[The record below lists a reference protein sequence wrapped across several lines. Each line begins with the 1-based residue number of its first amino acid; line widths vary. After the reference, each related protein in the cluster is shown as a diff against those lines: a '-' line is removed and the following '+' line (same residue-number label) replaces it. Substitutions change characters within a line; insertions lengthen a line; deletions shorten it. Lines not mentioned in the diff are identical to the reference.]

1 MTDFGFY
8 LVITNPVVG
17 YAKCAEAAVRAGV
30 KIVQLRMKHAS
41 REDVLREGRE
51 LRRVTAGTGTLFI
64 VNDDPSI
71 ASEVG
76 ADGVHVGQGDM
87 APAEVRSRYP
97 ELKVVGLSTHNMDQV
112 RASIAQP
119 IDYIGVGPVYATP
132 TKDIPDPT
140 LGLDTMSRMIAA
152 AAHPAVAIGGI
163 DASRLPDVIAVG
175 ARNYAVVRA
184 VCQSEDP
191 YSAILKLVVDSW

>member
-17 YAKCAEAAVRAGV
+17 YVKCAEAAVRAGV
-30 KIVQLRMKHAS
+30 KVIQLRMKHAS
-41 REDVLREGRE
+41 RDEILREARE
-51 LRRVTAGTGTLFI
+51 MRRVTAGTDTLFI

-71 ASEVG
+71 AAEVG
-76 ADGVHVGQGDM
+76 ADGVHVGQCDM
-87 APAEVRSRYP
+87 APDEVRARWP
-97 ELKVVGLSTHNMDQV
+97 ELRIVGLSTHNLGQV
-112 RASIAQP
+112 RASVTQP

-140 LGLDTMSRMIAA
+140 LGLETMAEMIAA

-163 DASRLPDVIAVG
+163 DVERLPDVIAAG

-191 YSAILKLVVDSW
+191 YAAILKLMVAQ